1 MDVRGKIVVVTGA
14 AQGIGL
20 ALVER
25 FVRAGARKVV
35 AADVNGQKVEA
46 AAHLAGAAGY
56 ACDVANAEDVA
67 ALVELVEARFGPI
80 DLFCSNAGVFEPD
93 IDPDNCAAAAD
104 ELWNRSWSINVLGHV
119 HAARA
124 LLPRMIARG
133 GGYFLNTVSAAG
145 VLNQIGSAIYGT
157 TKHAAIGFAEN
168 LAFTHQHQGIKVS
181 VLCSQAVDT
190 AMLRAGGDRP
200 SSASLDGVLTAEQVA
215 EAALAGIAKETFLIL
230 PHPEV
235 ATYRAR
241 KASDY
246 DRWITGMNR
255 LLGILRVKA
264 REGLR

>member
-1 MDVRGKIVVVTGA
+1 MDIRGKVVVVTGA

-25 FVRAGARKVV
+25 FISEGAKAVV
-35 AADVNGQKVEA
+35 AADLDGPKVEA
-46 AAHLAGAAGY
+46 AAKGLGAVGY
-56 ACDVANAEDVA
+56 ACDVSSDEDVA

-80 DLFCSNAGVFEPD
+80 DLFCSNAGVFEAD
-93 IDPDNCAAAAD
+93 VDPNNCAAVRD
-104 ELWNRSWSINVLGHV
+104 ELWNRSWNINVMGHV

-168 LAFTHQHQGIKVS
+168 LALTHRHQGIKVS
-181 VLCSQAVDT
+181 VLCPQAVDT

-200 SSASLDGVLTAEQVA
+200 SSASLDGVLSADQVA
-215 EAALAGIAKETFLIL
+215 DAAVDGIARETFLIL

-235 ATYRAR
+235 ATYRQR
-241 KASDY
+241 KAGDY
-246 DRWITGMNR
+246 DRWLSGMNR
-255 LLGILRVKA
+255 LRLSLLERLK
-264 REGLR
+264 EGG